1 VGAVLG
7 LTLVLASC
15 GDGKSSGSS
24 SSGSKSEVIAIAAD
38 PLEYINPLNE
48 NGSPGIQVAMAMF
61 APLVTTDPNTGKL
74 QNVIAD
80 SVTPDKTSQTWTI
93 KLKPGNTF
101 QNGQPL
107 TAKDYVD
114 SWNMT
119 AEGSNACTQWS
130 LTPAGPRT
138 AGRTARFAEPS
149 APGKFLAAPPC
160 RRR

>member
-1 VGAVLG
+1 VGVALG
-7 LTLVLASC
+7 LALVLASC
-15 GDGKSSGSS
+15 GDGKSSD
-24 SSGSKSEVIAIAAD
+24 SGSGGGAKSEVIAIAAD

-48 NGSPGIQVAMAMF
+48 NGSPGIQIAMAMF

-74 QNVIAD
+74 QNVMAD

-101 QNGQPL
+101 QNGQPV

-119 AEGSNACTQWS
+119 AASSPRSTGTTRSTRR
-130 LTPAGPRT
+130 PRT
-138 AGRTARFAEPS
+138 AP
-149 APGKFLAAPPC
+149 
-160 RRR
+160 RRSRPR